1 MYSFLPRNALT
12 RSGAF
17 CCITIARGGVHMASQ
32 AMRGTRVLHGGHRE
46 GDELDGVAAFL
57 LGYDVGGLF
66 FEAVDVDALG
76 LALYLADDE
85 AALGNVLN
93 K

>member
-1 MYSFLPRNALT
+1 M
-12 RSGAF
+12 
-17 CCITIARGGVHMASQ
+17 
-32 AMRGTRVLHGGHRE
+32 LHGGHRE